1 MKKLFLM
8 IFGLMVS
15 NISIANPTYDVTN
28 GALQNDPALCSY
40 GYNPNCSS
48 GNTAP
53 PPKKIIYHD
62 VVIPPKFGALAYS
75 QKAGIQN
82 SLDAAK
88 QEAVKRCQKSSRN
101 TPCKVIVWVRNGC
114 LAAAEG
120 KVKNRFLVTQAGG
133 NQGTVEQTA
142 LKNCQDRGGVDCRII
157 QPEVCALP

>member
-15 NISIANPTYDVTN
+15 KISIANPTYDVTN

-62 VVIPPKFGALAYS
+62 VFVPPKLERLLTVRK
-75 QKAGIQN
+75 QGI
-82 SLDAAK
+82 L
-88 QEAVKRCQKSSRN
+88 QE
-101 TPCKVIVWVRNGC
+101 
-114 LAAAEG
+114 L
-120 KVKNRFLVTQAGG
+120 
-133 NQGTVEQTA
+133 
-142 LKNCQDRGGVDCRII
+142 
-157 QPEVCALP
+157 

>member
-53 PPKKIIYHD
+53 PPKKLSITMFLCRLNLEHLLT
-62 VVIPPKFGALAYS
+62 VRK
-75 QKAGIQN
+75 QGI
-82 SLDAAK
+82 L
-88 QEAVKRCQKSSRN
+88 
-101 TPCKVIVWVRNGC
+101 PVR
-114 LAAAEG
+114 
-120 KVKNRFLVTQAGG
+120 
-133 NQGTVEQTA
+133 
-142 LKNCQDRGGVDCRII
+142 
-157 QPEVCALP
+157 